1 MLIKKRSYRFGDFEL
16 DTRAR
21 ELLQNGQQVA
31 LAVVAFD
38 CLAYLIE
45 HRDRPVGRDELIS
58 AVWGRTDV
66 SESTLA
72 HTIVRLRQV
81 LGDNGN
87 DQHSIRTVP
96 RLGFRWIADVEEES
110 EVANTAAAMAP
121 VQDVAP
127 NAAPITAQ
135 LDSASSP
142 ASRRSLSSM
151 RPRWGWLVAAL
162 LVGVSITAILATR
175 PRSVPA
181 LSAPAS
187 APAPAEPYTAWVMVA
202 EVDASEDW
210 AWLRLGL
217 MDLVANRLR
226 LGALPTLPS
235 ETALALSKQQASPSA
250 APDPRLGIS
259 LRVQPQVEQ
268 EDGMWRV
275 RLAAYPEKGRVLHV
289 EAQASDVLV
298 AARQATDDLL
308 IALGHAPPV
317 DDHRSPA
324 DPEKLLQQLTA
335 VRLAGHLPLAVEL
348 LQRAP
353 PQWREQPEVALVA
366 AKVDC
371 DRGEREACEKRLA
384 ALLKQ
389 LPAAKNPVLRARV
402 LTSVGWLH
410 ANRAE
415 YDQADRALTEAL
427 GLLRGQNAPSVLGN
441 VYSLRG
447 WVRLT
452 VSRLDEAVADLS
464 QARLAFVR
472 SGDIREIARTDQRLG
487 VVAGRRGQPGTA
499 LALLRRSAD
508 RFEAV
513 GAETDLA
520 ITLIA
525 TAEVQEHLLEF
536 EQALA
541 TTDRFWS
548 PQFARDWGRAICR
561 AWVLAQNG
569 RLQEAATMAEFI
581 LAESDPTE
589 EAALH
594 AEAHALLARIALLRG
609 HWNEAVRLAR
619 TTATPI
625 LEDGDRREYLGNWI
639 VLIRG
644 LRGAGQ
650 TKAAR
655 REVELLR
662 GWVGTT
668 PDHWQRTGVALMEAE
683 QDWSEGQREPA
694 LRHYADAM
702 DSAEHLGV
710 PEWLVAVGY
719 SYAPALIAS
728 GQLEQAAV
736 IGGRVGFWA
745 DQDMRAAWVQARLHE
760 ALGDAEAARAAQ
772 QVAMRLAGER
782 RLP

>member
-1 MLIKKRSYRFGDFEL
+1 MIKKRCYRFGEFEL

-21 ELLQNGQQVA
+21 ELLQDGQPVA
-31 LAVVAFD
+31 LAMVAFD

-96 RLGFRWIADVEEES
+96 RLGFRWIANVEEITE
-110 EVANTAAAMAP
+110 AADTVPAKAA

-127 NAAPITAQ
+127 TDAQ
-135 LDSASSP
+135 PSDARVREP
-142 ASRRSLSSM
+142 RASLSSLH
-151 RPRWGWLVAAL
+151 PRWRWLMAAL
-162 LVGVSITAILATR
+162 LVVVSVTALLATR
-175 PRSVPA
+175 PRPVPA
-181 LSAPAS
+181 PAPPA
-187 APAPAEPYTAWVMVA
+187 AALAPAEPYTAWVMVA
-202 EVDASEDW
+202 EVDASEGW

-235 ETALALSKQQASPSA
+235 ETALALSKQKQGSPGA

-259 LRVQPQVEQ
+259 LRVQPQVEH
-268 EDGMWRV
+268 ENGIWRV
-275 RLAAYPEKGRVLHV
+275 RLTAYPEKGSVLHV
-289 EAQASDVLV
+289 DAEARDVLV
-298 AARQATDDLL
+298 AAREATDDLL
-308 IALGHAPPV
+308 IALGHSPPV

-335 VRLAGHLPLAVEL
+335 ARLAGHLPLAVEL

-371 DRGEREACEKRLA
+371 DRGEREACEQRLA

-389 LPAAKNPVLRARV
+389 LPAEKNPVLRARV

-415 YDQADRALTEAL
+415 YDQADSVLTEAL
-427 GLLRGQNAPSVLGN
+427 GLLRGQNAPGVLGN

-499 LALLRRSAD
+499 LALLQRSAD

-569 RLQEAATMAEFI
+569 RLQEAAAMAEFI
-581 LAESDPTE
+581 LAEADSTE

-609 HWNEAVRLAR
+609 HSGEAVRLAR
-619 TTATPI
+619 IAATPV

-644 LRGAGQ
+644 LRDAGH

-662 GWVGTT
+662 AWVGAT
-668 PDHWQRTGVALMEAE
+668 PDHWQRTGVELMEAE
-683 QDWSEGQREPA
+683 QDWNEGRREPA

-702 DSAEHLGV
+702 SSAEHLGV

-728 GQLEQAAV
+728 GQLEQATV
-736 IGGRVGFWA
+736 IGGRIGFWT
-745 DQDMRAAWVQARLHE
+745 DQDMRAAWVQARLHQ
-760 ALGDAEAARAAQ
+760 ALGDEKAAQ
-772 QVAMRLAGER
+772 AAQLVAKRLAGER

>member
-1 MLIKKRSYRFGDFEL
+1 MLIKKRCYRFGEFEL

-21 ELLQNGQQVA
+21 ELLQDGQPVA
-31 LAVVAFD
+31 LAMVAFD

-96 RLGFRWIADVEEES
+96 RLGFRWIANVEEITE
-110 EVANTAAAMAP
+110 AADTVPAKAA

-127 NAAPITAQ
+127 TDAQ
-135 LDSASSP
+135 PSDARVHEP
-142 ASRRSLSSM
+142 RGSLSSLH
-151 RPRWGWLVAAL
+151 PRWRWLMAAL
-162 LVGVSITAILATR
+162 LVVVSVTALLATR
-175 PRSVPA
+175 PRPVPA
-181 LSAPAS
+181 PAPPA
-187 APAPAEPYTAWVMVA
+187 AALAPAEPYTAWVMVA

-235 ETALALSKQQASPSA
+235 ETALALSKQKQGFPGA

-259 LRVQPQVEQ
+259 LRVQPQVEH
-268 EDGMWRV
+268 ENGIWRV
-275 RLAAYPEKGRVLHV
+275 RLTAYPEKGSVLHV
-289 EAQASDVLV
+289 DAEARDVLV
-298 AARQATDDLL
+298 AAREATDDLL
-308 IALGHAPPV
+308 IALGHSPPV

-335 VRLAGHLPLAVEL
+335 ARLAGHLPLAVEL

-371 DRGEREACEKRLA
+371 DRGEREACEQRLA

-389 LPAAKNPVLRARV
+389 LPAEKNPVLRARV

-415 YDQADRALTEAL
+415 YDQADSVLTEAL
-427 GLLRGQNAPSVLGN
+427 GLLRGQNAPGVLGN

-499 LALLRRSAD
+499 LALLQRSAD

-569 RLQEAATMAEFI
+569 RLQEAAAMAEFI
-581 LAESDPTE
+581 LAEADSTE

-609 HWNEAVRLAR
+609 HSDEAVRLAR
-619 TTATPI
+619 IAATPV

-644 LRGAGQ
+644 LRDAGH

-662 GWVGTT
+662 DWVGAT

-683 QDWSEGQREPA
+683 QDWNEGLREPA

-702 DSAEHLGV
+702 SSAEHLGV

-728 GQLEQAAV
+728 GQLEQATV
-736 IGGRVGFWA
+736 IGGRIGVWT
-745 DQDMRAAWVQARLHE
+745 DQDMRAAWVQARLHQ
-760 ALGDAEAARAAQ
+760 ALGDAKAAQ
-772 QVAMRLAGER
+772 AAQLAAKRLAGER